1 VMSLWAVDDAYARRW
16 MNALYTARL
25 DRGAD
30 TAESVRAATRA
41 LLLTLRREHPAEAQP
56 AFWGAFLA
64 VGDWR

>member
-1 VMSLWAVDDAYARRW
+1 
-16 MNALYTARL
+16 MNALTARL
-25 DRGAD
+25 DGGAD

-41 LLLTLRREHPAEAQP
+41 LLRTLRQEHPAEAQP